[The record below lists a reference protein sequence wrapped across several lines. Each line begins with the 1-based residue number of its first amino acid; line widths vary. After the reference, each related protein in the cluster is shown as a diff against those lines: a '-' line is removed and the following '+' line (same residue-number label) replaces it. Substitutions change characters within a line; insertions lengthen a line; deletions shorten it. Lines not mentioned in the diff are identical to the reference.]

1 MKPFAL
7 LFALLLSFAA
17 SAQKENV
24 VTLTCKVD
32 ACQAPLRLFQFDGLV
47 FKDIQANVSTSPDG
61 SVTFAVPGGKPQF
74 YYLGFRNDQTLILI
88 LGTENSV
95 RVEGS
100 CNDIRTASITG
111 SPLND
116 SYNWVKNRINIFKNQ
131 SGQLIQQYQM
141 AMNNPAQLQQ
151 VTVQMKALDD
161 QKLQVLDSLKR
172 TQPYLAKIVALNTY
186 LSWPNNTAGYSN
198 EIEYFAK
205 EFFKFADFKD
215 EHYEGM
221 PWVFEA
227 FQGYASTLVN
237 VGLDEATQKMYFEQM
252 LQKIP
257 AGTLRSRMALA
268 GIIAPLKQKNN
279 SNFVFFAERLLKEL
293 KTGDEASI
301 NSLQQQIAGM
311 RSFTI
316 GAEAPDFA
324 QATPEGKMLKLSDLR
339 GKVVLIDFWASWCG
353 PCRRENPNVVKMY
366 QAYKDKGFEILGV
379 SLDRDRQRWLDA
391 IQQDG
396 LTWPHVSDLQQWSNA
411 VAQMYG
417 VNSIPHTVLV
427 DKEGRILARNLR
439 GEALEHKLAEI
450 FK

>member
-1 MKPFAL
+1 MKHFSL
-7 LFALLLSFAA
+7 LVALLLSSVAF
-17 SAQKENV
+17 SQKT

-32 ACQAPLRLFQFDGLV
+32 ACQAPLRLFKFDGLL
-47 FKDIQANVSTSPDG
+47 FKDAQISPVTSPDG
-61 SVTFAVPGGKPQF
+61 SITFAVPGGKPQF
-74 YYLGFRNDQTLILI
+74 YYLGFRSDQTLILI
-88 LGTENSV
+88 LGAEKDV

-100 CNDIRTASITG
+100 CNDIRTATISG

-116 SYNWVKNRINIFKNQ
+116 SYQWVKNRVNIFKNQ
-131 SGQLIQQYQM
+131 TGQLIQQYQA
-141 AMNNPAQLQQ
+141 AMGNQQQTQQ
-151 VTVQMKALDD
+151 VTAQMKALDD
-161 QKLQVLDSLKR
+161 QKLQLLDSLQR
-172 TQPYLAKIVALNTY
+172 TQPYLAKIAALNTY
-186 LSWPNNTAGYSN
+186 LSWPNSQAGYSN

-205 EFFKFADFKD
+205 AFFKYADFKD
-215 EHYEGM
+215 EGYEGL

-237 VGLDEATQKMYFEQM
+237 VGLDDATQKVYFEQM
-252 LQKIP
+252 LEKIP
-257 AGTLRSRMALA
+257 AGTMRSRMALA
-268 GIIAPLKQKNN
+268 GIIGPLKQKNSPN
-279 SNFVFFAERLLKEL
+279 YVVFAERLLKEL
-293 KTGDEASI
+293 KAGDEAAI
-301 NSLQQQIAGM
+301 ANLQQQVAGM

-324 QATPEGKMLKLSDLR
+324 QATPEGKMLKLSELR

-353 PCRRENPNVVKMY
+353 PCRRENPNVVRMY
-366 QAYKDKGFEILGV
+366 QQYKDKGFEILGV

-396 LTWPHVSDLQQWSNA
+396 LTWLHVSDLQQWSNA

-417 VNSIPHTVLV
+417 VSSIPHTVLL
-427 DKEGRILARNLR
+427 DAEGRILARNLR